1 MVYTEGDIHLEN
13 ICLMKNLLNDKKVK
27 GGVSKEYIVKNDKN
41 IKTIHWVLFLS
52 NKENKKTIRN
62 LAFKSL
68 ELDELAHIFIK
79 RNSIIIYDKT

>member
-1 MVYTEGDIHLEN
+1 MIYTEEDIHLEN
-13 ICLMKNLLNDKKVK
+13 ECLMKNLLNDKKVK
-27 GGVSKEYIVKNDKN
+27 GGVSKEYIVRNDKN